1 MRRLLI
7 MENNTLT
14 KQTILYYSRHVR
26 AHKKYLIGL
35 SISIPAASL
44 TLSYLPPLL
53 ISHMLQRIASGH
65 FTHGHIGAFIPILV
79 SYALISML
87 GGVLL
92 WRVAVYFVWNLEMR
106 VLRDIYREVF
116 DHLLSLSANFH
127 ANRFGG
133 SLVSQTNK
141 LGSAYVR
148 MADTTFFDLSTL
160 IMSFL
165 FSFFI
170 LLPQVPVIAI
180 TLLALSATFM
190 GIAVIAT
197 KPVRRLRS
205 IEASRENKQTGQ
217 LADAVSNVLAIKSF
231 SGTPHERTLFHKV
244 TQRSMDATH
253 DVMVA
258 AMKQD
263 TIFST
268 STTLIGITALTLATI
283 SVVLYN
289 ATIGSTFLVI
299 TYTGIIGQQLW
310 NFAQHTLR
318 DYNRALGDAQDMVE
332 ILAIE
337 PEVKDPAEPEHVGM
351 KHGKIQFSD
360 MSFTH
365 PDSREDE
372 VLFDKLNMTIQ
383 SGEKIGLVGHSGS
396 GKTTL
401 TKLLLR
407 FHDLDGGKILIDDQN
422 IASVT
427 QDDLRKHIAYVPQEP
442 LLFHR
447 SIREN
452 IAYGNPD
459 ATEAE
464 IKLAAEKAYAS
475 EFIEKLPLGYDTLV
489 GERGVK
495 LSGGQ
500 RQRIVIARAII
511 KDAPILVLDEA
522 TSALDSDSEK
532 LIQAALWELMK
543 GRTAIV
549 IAHRLSTIQK
559 MDRIVVLE
567 DGALAE
573 EGTHATLLKNKG
585 IYAKLWAHQSGG
597 FIEE

>member
-1 MRRLLI
+1 
-7 MENNTLT
+7 MEKNILT
-14 KQTILYYSRHVR
+14 KQTIRYYLRHAL
-26 AHKKYLIGL
+26 AHKKYLLGL
-35 SISIPAASL
+35 SLSVPLATL
-44 TLSYLPPLL
+44 TLTFIPPLI
-53 ISHMLQRIASGH
+53 ISHMLQRIAAGH
-65 FTHGHIGAFIPILV
+65 FVHGHLEPFIPILI
-79 SYALISML
+79 SYAILSIL
-87 GGVLL
+87 GGVVL

-106 VLRDIYREVF
+106 VLRDVYREVF
-116 DHLLSLSANFH
+116 DHLLTLSANFH

-148 MADTTFFDLSTL
+148 IADATIFDLSTL
-160 IMSFL
+160 IMSFF

-180 TLLALSATFM
+180 TLLVLSLTFM
-190 GIAVIAT
+190 GIAVVVT

-205 IEASRENKQTGQ
+205 IEAAAENKQTGQ

-231 SGTPHERTLFHKV
+231 SGTPHERKLFHRV
-244 TQRSMDATH
+244 TQKSMDATH

-268 STTLIGITALTLATI
+268 STTLIGITSLTLATI

-289 ATIGSTFLVI
+289 TSIGSAFLVI
-299 TYTGIIGQQLW
+299 TYTGLIGQQLW

-318 DYNRALGDAQDMVE
+318 DYNRALGDAQDMIE

-337 PEVKDPAEPEHVGM
+337 PEVKDAADSKPIHME
-351 KHGKIQFSD
+351 HGKIDFID

-372 VLFDKLNMTIQ
+372 VLFDKLNLAIRP
-383 SGEKIGLVGHSGS
+383 GEKIGLVGHSGS

-407 FHDLDGGKILIDDQN
+407 FHDLDGGEILVDGQN
-422 IASVT
+422 IAEVT

-452 IAYGNPD
+452 IAYGKPD
-459 ATEAE
+459 ATDPE
-464 IKLAAEKAYAS
+464 IKAAAEKAYAS
-475 EFIEKLPLGYDTLV
+475 GFIGKLPLGYDTLV

-522 TSALDSDSEK
+522 TSALDSESEK

-559 MDRIVVLE
+559 MDRILVLD
-567 DGALAE
+567 DGTLTE
-573 EGTHATLLKNKG
+573 EGSHTDLLKHKG
-585 IYAKLWAHQSGG
+585 TYAKLWAHQSGG